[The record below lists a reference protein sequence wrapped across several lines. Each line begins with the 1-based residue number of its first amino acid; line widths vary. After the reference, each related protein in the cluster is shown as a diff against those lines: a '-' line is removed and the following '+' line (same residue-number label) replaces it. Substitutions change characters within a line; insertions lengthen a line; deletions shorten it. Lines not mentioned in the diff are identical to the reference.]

1 MTNPKERA
9 KNTSRL
15 SWRIQERRNSIIFL
29 IPTVAILLLTSV
41 FPLLYSLYLSA
52 FRYNMLMPGM
62 KPRFIGFLNYIEI
75 FQEPY
80 FLNSLRRSVI
90 YVASAVSI
98 EFVIGLGLALVITA
112 KIKGLMF
119 IRVALLVPLMITPV
133 VAGVLWRFLFNPEY
147 GVVNFIIQIFGG
159 DMVTWLARP
168 NTAFASIVI
177 VEVWQQLPVVIFIL
191 AAGISSLP
199 ETIYESAMID
209 GASSLQK
216 FRYITL
222 PLLKSVIAVV
232 LLLRIMD
239 AFKIFDVIYTLTYG
253 GPGKSTEVVS
263 LFVYKQGLKYFQIGS
278 ATAMS
283 WVFLIL
289 VLIIS
294 LFFMRRVL
302 KEPG

>member
-1 MTNPKERA
+1 M
-9 KNTSRL
+9 
-15 SWRIQERRNSIIFL
+15 
-29 IPTVAILLLTSV
+29 
-41 FPLLYSLYLSA
+41 YSLYLSL
-52 FRYNMLMPGM
+52 FRYNMLIPGM
-62 KPRFIGFLNYIEI
+62 EPKYIGLLNYLEI
-75 FQEPY
+75 FQDPH
-80 FLNSLRRSVI
+80 FVASLRRSLI

-98 EFVIGLGLALVITA
+98 EFLLGLALAMIITA
-112 KIKGLMF
+112 KIKGLTF
-119 IRVALLVPLMITPV
+119 IRVALLVPLMMTPV

-147 GVVNFIIQIFGG
+147 GVVNFIFQLFGA
-159 DMVTWLARP
+159 DMITWLAKPR
-168 NTAFASIVI
+168 TAFLAIII

-199 ETIYESAMID
+199 GDIYESAMID
-209 GASSLQK
+209 GASGWQQ
-216 FRYITL
+216 FRFITL
-222 PLLKSVIAVV
+222 PLLQPVIAVV

-283 WVFLIL
+283 WVFLIIVL
-289 VLIIS
+289 VIS

-302 KEPG
+302 KKPQW

>member
-1 MTNPKERA
+1 
-9 KNTSRL
+9 
-15 SWRIQERRNSIIFL
+15 
-29 IPTVAILLLTSV
+29 
-41 FPLLYSLYLSA
+41 
-52 FRYNMLMPGM
+52 
-62 KPRFIGFLNYIEI
+62 
-75 FQEPY
+75 
-80 FLNSLRRSVI
+80 VI

-98 EFVIGLGLALVITA
+98 EFVIGLGLALIITA

-147 GVVNFIIQIFGG
+147 GVVNYLIQMFGG
-159 DMVTWLARP
+159 EMVTWLARP
-168 NTAFASIVI
+168 NTAFMAIII

-294 LFFMRRVL
+294 LFFMRQVL
-302 KEPG
+302 KEPA